1 MVSITQLQEI
11 PSKSMILLV
20 GPPGSGKSTFCQQ
33 TILQSLTVDRPI
45 IFVTTEYGSSEA
57 EKALKDQGLREIKP
71 YLLNFVN
78 AYHQTVG
85 LSVSDRP
92 DTIHARCEDLST
104 IDIAIS
110 RLSERIGRKGILLV
124 FDSLTSPYLFSGS
137 EVLRFIRITLSG
149 FAAEGNAVLTCID
162 EGCGKS
168 EDLVAM
174 MSLSQGVI
182 KMETEEEKRVFNVL
196 KHPEVRPTR
205 IEVPLERV
213 GLEAR
218 TFNTPRSREI
228 LQAIVMGSGATMRSE
243 VGDFV
248 NLFWPNL
255 AHWSG
260 MLWDPNR
267 FPIMTYELNKED
279 PPSLFKL
286 SNEDEAVKRVFLSG
300 RMRLIMKLFMPKNFS
315 KVKDMKKMWRSL
327 GKRLAMERT
336 GIIEYLEE
344 ISKTDEHYFRFDES
358 SDCWGFKNLGAMMAS
373 YLPPLVAGM
382 CKGFEYWNGLERDW
396 NAVETKCV
404 GLGNPY
410 CEFKLVPGEI
420 DELKTSL
427 EKDSSLVEKIHG
439 RLMEQIM
446 GFMLHGK
453 PLVERPR
460 SGSDIYLHPVFHAMA
475 FPALAGERYQMA
487 LRMGGARTGKEVGKH
502 LMDAGIGED
511 EAVNRIFSLLKHCK
525 VGKVVVDETIRITEN
540 CESSHTKLFTAKIKE
555 PSCFFTTGFLNGLFS
570 TVKNQY
576 VKETRCIAMGDPYC
590 EWEFR

>member
-228 LQAIVMGSGATMRSE
+228 LQAIVMGGGTTMRSE